1 MNMTISPVIP
11 AFKTPRDIALK
22 LFREAGRAWN
32 AGSLEEMGDHL
43 FNFCVTNSSL
53 RDWLLQ
59 SKSEKGDG
67 TFHRAW
73 RAKAD
78 GLFGECAD
86 IANASKHLVVKRV
99 SVDIGNQKLSALGPN
114 GVIKG
119 LEKERQAF
127 SIVRSSGED
136 IDLLMFFF
144 KICRA
149 WEELFDDDPSLE
161 ALPFHGEFLLTT
173 A

>member
-1 MNMTISPVIP
+1 M
-11 AFKTPRDIALK
+11 K

-32 AGSLEEMGDHL
+32 ATTLEEMGDHL

-53 RDWLLQ
+53 RDWILQ
-59 SKSEKGDG
+59 SKDEKGDAA
-67 TFHRAW
+67 FHSAW
-73 RAKAD
+73 REKAD

-86 IANASKHLVVKRV
+86 IANASKHLVVKSV
-99 SVDIGNQKLSALGPN
+99 SVGVGNQKLSVRGSN

-127 SIVRSSGED
+127 SIVRSSGEN
-136 IDLLMFFF
+136 IDLLMYFF

-149 WEELFDDDPSLE
+149 WEDLFENDPTFE
-161 ALPFHGEFLLTT
+161 TLPFHGDFLLTT

>member
-1 MNMTISPVIP
+1 MTISPVIP

-53 RDWLLQ
+53 RGWLLQ

-86 IANASKHLVVKRV
+86 IDNASKHLVVT
-99 SVDIGNQKLSALGPN
+99 
-114 GVIKG
+114 
-119 LEKERQAF
+119 RQAMA
-127 SIVRSSGED
+127 VYD
-136 IDLLMFFF
+136 F
-144 KICRA
+144 KDCM
-149 WEELFDDDPSLE
+149 
-161 ALPFHGEFLLTT
+161 
-173 A
+173 

>member
-1 MNMTISPVIP
+1 MTISPVIP
-11 AFKTPRDIALK
+11 VFQCPRDIALK

-32 AGSLEEMGDHL
+32 ASTLEEMGDHL

-53 RDWLLQ
+53 RDWILQ
-59 SKSEKGDG
+59 SKDEKGDAA
-67 TFHRAW
+67 FHSAW
-73 RAKAD
+73 RAKAN

-86 IANASKHLVVKRV
+86 IANASKHLVVKSV
-99 SVDIGNQKLSALGPN
+99 SVGVGNQKLSALGPN

-119 LEKERQAF
+119 LEKERLAF

-149 WEELFDDDPSLE
+149 WEDLFENDPTLE
-161 ALPFHGEFLLTT
+161 ALPFHGDFLLTT